1 MVIDGINGE
10 GPLQRAP
17 MNPDTEKIRELIE
30 RWMVMRL
37 DPAAAAWIRDRQE
50 VIRQGEK
57 KSLFLAFGMV
67 PRKVGKSDLQLT
79 DEELSEANEVRPGW
93 NPKGWSIDQATR
105 SLFLLTLPPTEP
117 TTLVGIL
124 DQLASTGEVGEL
136 VAIYQSLPLLP
147 DPEAHVLRAAE
158 GIRTNIKAVFCAV
171 AYQNPYPSEQFN
183 EDQWNQMVLKC
194 QFIGVPMSPIVGLD
208 ERSNLALSAMVLDY
222 IHERNA
228 AKRPVAPELWRCVGR
243 HANADALSELHAVLT
258 TGSVIEKYAAGLAL
272 SESSEPAAQNL
283 LAVAPDVAA
292 EISAGRISWVSIDA
306 MSSR

>member
-1 MVIDGINGE
+1 
-10 GPLQRAP
+10 
-17 MNPDTEKIRELIE
+17 MNPETEKIRQLIE

-50 VIRQGEK
+50 VILQGEK
-57 KSLFLAFGMV
+57 KSLYLAFGMV
-67 PRKVGKSDLQLT
+67 PRKVGKSDLGLT

-93 NPKGWSIDQATR
+93 NPKRWSIDQATR
-105 SLFLLTLPPTEP
+105 SLFLLSLPLTEP
-117 TTLVGIL
+117 AGYVGIL

-147 DPEAHVLRAAE
+147 YPKAHVLRAAE

-208 ERSNLALSAMVLDY
+208 ERSNPALSAMVLDY

-292 EISAGRISWVSIDA
+292 EIAAGRITWANIDA

>member
-1 MVIDGINGE
+1 
-10 GPLQRAP
+10 
-17 MNPDTEKIRELIE
+17 MNPETEKIRQLIE

-50 VIRQGEK
+50 VILQGEK
-57 KSLFLAFGMV
+57 KSLYLAFGMV
-67 PRKVGKSDLQLT
+67 PRKVGKSDLGLT

-93 NPKGWSIDQATR
+93 NPKRWSIDQATR
-105 SLFLLTLPPTEP
+105 SLFLLSLPLTEP
-117 TTLVGIL
+117 AGYVGIL

-136 VAIYQSLPLLP
+136 VAIYQSLPLLAYP
-147 DPEAHVLRAAE
+147 KAHVLRAAE

-208 ERSNLALSAMVLDY
+208 ERSNPALSAMVLDY

-292 EISAGRISWVSIDA
+292 EIAAGRITWANIDA